1 MQVPHWS
8 LAQSFE
14 PHRSHTAL
22 IPEHSLLGI
31 SGSHGKRAE
40 ICIEVPSVCPGVF
53 LAHPSHIPCPSMGC
67 VLFMNPSNPLV
78 LPPLKELR
86 EGAGHKCKFNRE
98 ITLGYHWIQKDV
110 PDIPHFGFGNFHVQI
125 LWLKRWK
132 DSFLLQLVL
141 SPPWTGEGAE
151 PPFILQCPKLVH
163 FSRAQMEV
171 ICVIPVPSGNLGML
185 GIMWNKANRSL
196 GRVSDRCTANFGI
209 SFSCDCACAANS
221 TIRVKNTPKIPNS
234 CVFTAHFLG
243 WLVGDAEGRVQDS
256 GESHDSQRSLSWEI

>member
-22 IPEHSLLGI
+22 IPEHSFLGI

-132 DSFLLQLVL
+132 D
-141 SPPWTGEGAE
+141 
-151 PPFILQCPKLVH
+151 FISAPAGVVPSLNWRG
-163 FSRAQMEV
+163 SRATLH
-171 ICVIPVPSGNLGML
+171 PAVPQTG
-185 GIMWNKANRSL
+185 SL
-196 GRVSDRCTANFGI
+196 QPCPNGGDLC
-209 SFSCDCACAANS
+209 
-221 TIRVKNTPKIPNS
+221 NS
-234 CVFTAHFLG
+234 CPFRELG
-243 WLVGDAEGRVQDS
+243 NAGNHVEQS
-256 GESHDSQRSLSWEI
+256 